1 MKADELRDLTYPDL
15 EERLEEA
22 KADLFNLRFQLAVS
36 QSDNTAR
43 TGVLRR
49 EIARIKTVMGE
60 WDGEGRPRGY
70 EDGDYEDREDEPY
83 EPAAPAPGIAPVAAA
98 QAPEEELPEAEEPQE
113 EAPAAPEPPEE
124 APEAEAAPEAP
135 AAEKETPPKRTRLW
149 GKRSRK

>member
-70 EDGDYEDREDEPY
+70 EDYEDREDEPY